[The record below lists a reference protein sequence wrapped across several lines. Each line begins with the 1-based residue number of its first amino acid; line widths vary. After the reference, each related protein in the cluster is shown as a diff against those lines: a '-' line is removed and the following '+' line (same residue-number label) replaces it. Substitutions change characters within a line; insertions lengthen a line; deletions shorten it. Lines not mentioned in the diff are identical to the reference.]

1 MQERQAL
8 LAQLSEAETR
18 AEEQIAAAESAERAA
33 ASEKAG
39 LQSEL
44 SAMSKKLKE
53 AEQAAARA
61 TQDAASERE
70 RLDMKIQ
77 NQRQASSFPLICR
90 LHWPISR
97 HAKYRSDARVYLY
110 WIARLCGN
118 KCIIRFMQ
126 AGSPWD

>member
-8 LAQLSEAETR
+8 LAQLSEAEAR
-18 AEEQIAAAESAERAA
+18 AEERIAAAESAEKAA

-44 SAMSKKLKE
+44 SAVSKKLKE
-53 AEQAAARA
+53 AEQAATRA

-90 LHWPISR
+90 LHWSISR
-97 HAKYRSDARVYLY
+97 QAKYRYDARVYLY
-110 WIARLCGN
+110 WIARLWSN
-118 KCIIRFMQ
+118 ACILICVH
-126 AGSPWD
+126 ADST